1 MPTPCGRKQRGCCVR
16 TLARRSHLRA
26 LAGKMPSQRGTRAAH
41 ALEACMQENTRGIC
55 APLKSAV
62 CSHVSASRH
71 LQIDHP
77 LAFCHAP
84 AQGRI
89 LLIKKVAPLAP
100 HALNLPPAHANVPG
114 QWRCAACLR
123 HAELS
128 LERMHLGANLL
139 NLFGPAA
146 VETRRE

>member
-1 MPTPCGRKQRGCCVR
+1 MGG
-16 TLARRSHLRA
+16 
-26 LAGKMPSQRGTRAAH
+26 M
-41 ALEACMQENTRGIC
+41 C

-62 CSHVSASRH
+62 YSYVSASRH

-77 LAFCHAP
+77 LAFCHAL

-114 QWRCAACLR
+114 RWRCAACLR

>member
-1 MPTPCGRKQRGCCVR
+1 MDRADSLRQKAKRLLYQNAGTSESSPRP
-16 TLARRSHLRA
+16 RRQYA
-26 LAGKMPSQRGTRAAH
+26 AATRAAH
-41 ALEACMQENTRGIC
+41 ALEACMQENTRGMC

-62 CSHVSASRH
+62 YSCVSASLH
-71 LQIDHP
+71 LQVNHP

-114 QWRCAACLR
+114 RWRCAACLR